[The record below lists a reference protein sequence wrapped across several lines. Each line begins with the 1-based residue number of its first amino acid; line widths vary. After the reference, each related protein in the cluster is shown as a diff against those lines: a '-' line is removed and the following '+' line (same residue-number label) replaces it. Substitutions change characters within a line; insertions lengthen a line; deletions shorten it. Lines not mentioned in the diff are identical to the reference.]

1 MSTRRARRDRPAPRR
16 PRLVATVLTVAL
28 LLAACGAGEGAGSAP
43 TGTEETG
50 SGFPITIE
58 HKFGTT
64 EITEEPQRVLS
75 LGFQEQDAIL
85 ALGITP
91 VAVRH
96 WFGDEPH
103 AVFPW
108 AQDELGEAEPDVLEM
123 PFGELDYEKIITLEP
138 DLISGVY
145 SGITADEYERLSRI
159 APTIAQTDGYVDFGM
174 PWQEM
179 TVMVG
184 RALGREQRARE
195 LVAEVEGRFE
205 AAREAHPDW
214 IGKKVAVASGP
225 NADGQYHVYASADAR
240 ARAFTLLGFEVPP
253 ELDEIAGDAF
263 FGPISG
269 ERIDLLDRDL
279 VAFQNMSLVEGG
291 LEAIEGEPLVQSL
304 DAVQD
309 GRVVFVSGELDD
321 ALQFSTVLSLP
332 FLLDGLVPMVEQ
344 AIGGEAA

>member
-1 MSTRRARRDRPAPRR
+1 MHGCSLQERVVPSRRR
-16 PRLVATVLTVAL
+16 VAAAILAVAL
-28 LLAACGAGEGAGSAP
+28 LLVACGTGEETASAP

-50 SGFPITIE
+50 SDFPVTIE
-58 HKFGTT
+58 HQFGTT
-64 EITEEPQRVLS
+64 QITEEPERVLS
-75 LGFQEQDAIL
+75 LGYQEQDAIL
-85 ALGITP
+85 ALGVTP

-108 AQDELGEAEPDVLEM
+108 AQDELGEADPEVLEM

-145 SGITADEYERLSRI
+145 SGITADEYERLSQI

-184 RALGREQRARE
+184 RALGQESRARE
-195 LVAEVEGRFE
+195 LVAAVEDRF
-205 AAREAHPDW
+205 ARARAAHPDW
-214 IGKKVAVASGP
+214 TGKSIAVTSGP
-225 NADGQYHVYASADAR
+225 TTDGQYHLYASEDAR
-240 ARAFTLLGFEVPP
+240 SRAFTELGFEIPP

-263 FGPISG
+263 YGSISAEQVG
-269 ERIDLLDRDL
+269 LLDRDL
-279 VAFQNMSLVEGG
+279 VAFHSMQFVEGG
-291 LEAIEGEPLVQSL
+291 RERIKEEPLVQGL
-304 DAVQD
+304 EAAKD
-309 GRVVFVSGELDD
+309 GRVVIVEGELDD

-332 FLLDGLVPMVEQ
+332 FLLDGLVPMIEE
-344 AIGGEAA
+344 AMGGEAA